1 MCLTHSIPIAND
13 WIENTAK
20 ATSKKRQLNISR
32 KQFIIVDEISIADK
46 GLLYC
51 TSEVVGS
58 VMGKEGKGSVE
69 DPFGGKNV
77 ILTGDFHQF
86 PPVGNASGALYVNK
100 PEDSKQA
107 QLG

>member
-1 MCLTHSIPIAND
+1 MIGLKTQQRQQA
-13 WIENTAK
+13 
-20 ATSKKRQLNISR
+20 KKRQLNISG
-32 KQFIIVDEISIADK
+32 KQFIIADEISIVDK

-69 DPFGGKNV
+69 DPFGGANV

-86 PPVGNASGALYVNK
+86 PPVSNASGALYVDK
-100 PEDSKQA
+100 PGDSKRA
-107 QLG
+107 QLSVSSVRL